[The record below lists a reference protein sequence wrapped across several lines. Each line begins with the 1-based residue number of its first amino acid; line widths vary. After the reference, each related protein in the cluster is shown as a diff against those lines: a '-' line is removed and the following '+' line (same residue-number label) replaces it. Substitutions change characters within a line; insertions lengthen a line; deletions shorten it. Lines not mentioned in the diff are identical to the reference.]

1 MPILNLKVEN
11 DCQQALKDY
20 LERNASDVLA
30 EKINN
35 GVEIEKDG
43 KKLINKKTLTQFW
56 NYATNKAQEMKTGY
70 VANDTVFGW
79 AIHYFEE
86 SSMEGTLYNEDGTEY
101 KPTPKPVQRVHTPII
116 PAKPTPKQPQQ
127 FNLFDMMAQAKT
139 EESTPEEK
147 AEPVEEID
155 NNDDIAV
162 DEPTELNV
170 DMETGEIIPKK
181 EEKKSIPLQQA
192 SPLYQK
198 YMRIQNQ
205 YPQAVIAY
213 RLGDFYEIFGDNAI
227 RVSNHLELTLTG
239 RDCGLAKRVPMVGF
253 PYHASDTYF
262 RKIAEFLQVIVAD
275 GETIAP
281 FITEEK
287 TAIQTP
293 VIEEKPTIDDE
304 DDDFEEERALQQF
317 FDKEALSILYE
328 IFEYDLE
335 IQ

>member
-1 MPILNLKVEN
+1 
-11 DCQQALKDY
+11 
-20 LERNASDVLA
+20 
-30 EKINN
+30 
-35 GVEIEKDG
+35 
-43 KKLINKKTLTQFW
+43 
-56 NYATNKAQEMKTGY
+56 MKTGY

-86 SSMEGTLYNEDGTEY
+86 SSIEGTLYNEDGTEY
-101 KPTPKPVQRVHTPII
+101 KITPKPVQRVHSPVI
-116 PAKPTPKQPQQ
+116 PTKPTPKQPQQ

-139 EESTPEEK
+139 EEPTQEETVK
-147 AEPVEEID
+147 PVEEID
-155 NNDDIAV
+155 DNI

-170 DMETGEIIPKK
+170 DMETGEIIQKK

-239 RDCGLAKRVPMVGF
+239 RDCGLAERVPMVGF

-262 RKIAEFLQVIVAD
+262 RKITEFSQIIVAD
-275 GETIAP
+275 DETVTP
-281 FITEEK
+281 FITDEK
-287 TAIQTP
+287 TTIQQ
-293 VIEEKPTIDDE
+293 KN
-304 DDDFEEERALQQF
+304 RLR
-317 FDKEALSILYE
+317 S
-328 IFEYDLE
+328 
-335 IQ
+335 